1 MWQSKY
7 SKSPSGVIRRIV
19 KPVDNLWT
27 TRRSPVQLIHILA
40 MYLTRSVRWIRLK
53 RAAEADCSL
62 RRIRLLPQLCLVIGL
77 LSVQMQ
83 HATASEIDHYKLY
96 AHSRIINDVQYQCLS
111 KIIYKESRWNVN
123 AKNGSHYGLGQMRSK
138 HYRNLDGYRQIDATI
153 KYIINRYGSM
163 CKAWEFHKVKGYY

>member
-1 MWQSKY
+1 MDINANPFQGYGMGS
-7 SKSPSGVIRRIV
+7 SM

-62 RRIRLLPQLCLVIGL
+62 RRIRLLPQLCLCIGL
-77 LSVQMQ
+77 LTVQMQ
-83 HATASEIDHYKLY
+83 HATASNVDHYKLY

-123 AKNGSHYGLGQMRSK
+123 AKNGSHFGLGQMRSQ

-163 CKAWEFHKVKGYY
+163 CKAWTFHKANGYY

>member
-1 MWQSKY
+1 MGASM
-7 SKSPSGVIRRIV
+7 

-62 RRIRLLPQLCLVIGL
+62 RRIRLLPQLCLCIGL

-83 HATASEIDHYKLY
+83 QATASNIDHYKLY
-96 AHSRIINDVQYQCLS
+96 AHSRIINDAEYQCLS
-111 KIIYKESRWNVN
+111 KIIYKESRWNPA
-123 AKNGSHYGLGQMRSK
+123 AKNGSHYGLGQMKSQ
-138 HYRNLDGYRQIDATI
+138 HYRNLDPYRQIDASI
-153 KYIINRYGSM
+153 KYIKGRYGSM
-163 CKAWEFHKVKGYY
+163 CKAWTFHKANGYF

>member
-1 MWQSKY
+1 MDIDANSFQGYGMGS
-7 SKSPSGVIRRIV
+7 SV

-27 TRRSPVQLIHILA
+27 TRRGPVQVIHILA

-77 LSVQMQ
+77 LLVQMQ

-153 KYIINRYGSM
+153 KYIKNRYGSM

>member
-1 MWQSKY
+1 MDINANSFQGYGMGS
-7 SKSPSGVIRRIV
+7 SM

-27 TRRSPVQLIHILA
+27 TRQSPVQVIHILA

-62 RRIRLLPQLCLVIGL
+62 RRIRLLPQLCLCIGL
-77 LSVQMQ
+77 ISVQMQ
-83 HATASEIDHYKLY
+83 TATASEIDHYKLY
-96 AHSRIINDVQYQCLS
+96 AHSRIINYDQYQCLS

-163 CKAWEFHKVKGYY
+163 CKAWEFHKVKGYYL

>member
-1 MWQSKY
+1 MKRHTS
-7 SKSPSGVIRRIV
+7 SNRSLENRSMV

-40 MYLTRSVRWIRLK
+40 IYLTASVRWIRLK

-62 RRIRLLPQLCLVIGL
+62 RRIRLLPQLCLCIGL

-83 HATASEIDHYKLY
+83 HATASNVDQYKLY
-96 AHSRIINDVQYQCLS
+96 AHSRIIIDAEYQCLS
-111 KIIYKESRWNVN
+111 KIIYKESRWNPA
-123 AKNGSHYGLGQMRSK
+123 AKNGSHYGLGQMRSQ
-138 HYRNLDGYRQIDATI
+138 HYRNLDPYRQIDATI